1 VIEGIAFQT
10 NLLALNAA
18 VEAARAGQSGRG
30 FAVVA
35 QEVRALAHR
44 SSDAAKEI
52 TMLINDVMTEIKGS
66 ADTVERTGT
75 AIVDMVD
82 SVKNVAALVDE
93 IASASAQN
101 SGLAQIDQAVSEMGK
116 VTQHNA
122 VLVQN
127 AAAAASD
134 LAGEAAAMRRSRHF
148 PHIAMRRTAAN

>member
-134 LAGEAAAMRRSRHF
+134 LAGEAAAMRRHF
-148 PHIAMRRTAAN
+148 PHIAIRRTAAN